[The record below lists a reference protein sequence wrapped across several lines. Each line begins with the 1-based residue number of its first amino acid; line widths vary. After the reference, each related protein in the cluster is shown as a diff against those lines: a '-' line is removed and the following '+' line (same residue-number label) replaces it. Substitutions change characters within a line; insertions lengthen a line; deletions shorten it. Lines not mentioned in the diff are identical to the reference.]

1 MGLFSKPKLKYAGEL
16 DTGKVMGETFA
27 LNRRYLDD
35 ASSLTSQISERTQKQ
50 ALDLMEQAMPGIS
63 KVRGML
69 MNQLQQD
76 LSTTGLPKEVEANL
90 ARKAAEMGISRGT
103 AGDFNKFSALRD
115 LGIEHTKMV
124 EFRRRMATSSLQQL
138 FQSTPR
144 INPMSPQA
152 MLMTP
157 GQNMQIASQN
167 LDRRQAFYNAQAQ
180 MEAQRKQNIMKA
192 ITSVAGVVAAPFTGG
207 LSLGLTAGAM
217 GGGGG
222 GGMPSLTTSSGAV
235 NYGAQGYQSVGQGT
249 NLSNPFGSPY

>member
-1 MGLFSKPKLKYAGEL
+1 MGLFSKPNLQYAGEL

-144 INPMSPQA
+144 INPMSPQS

-180 MEAQRKQNIMKA
+180 MQAQRRSSILGA
-192 ITSVAGVVAAPFTGG
+192 ISGIAGFALGGPLGGALGGKLFGGGNSANVGVTGNVLNQQQAAAD
-207 LSLGLTAGAM
+207 TAGFFQ
-217 GGGGG
+217 
-222 GGMPSLTTSSGAV
+222 SQ
-235 NYGAQGYQSVGQGT
+235 YGQ
-249 NLSNPFGSPY
+249 

>member
-1 MGLFSKPKLKYAGEL
+1 MFGLFSKPKLKNAGEL
-16 DTGKVMGETFA
+16 DTGKVMGDFFA

-144 INPMSPQA
+144 INPMSPQS

-180 MEAQRKQNIMKA
+180 MEAQHKAGIMNA
-192 ITSVAGVVAAPFTGG
+192 IAGIAGMALGG
-207 LSLGLTAGAM
+207 PLGGKLGAKLF
-217 GGGGG
+217 GGGGN
-222 GGMPSLTTSSGAV
+222 PS
-235 NYGAQGYQSVGQGT
+235 
-249 NLSNPFGSPY
+249 